1 MRTSRDEAS
10 RSMIKLKE
18 VEGELAAA
26 RTRCEEQA
34 QDLVKKSGKT
44 QVLFTASQRCLID
57 RN

>member
-1 MRTSRDEAS
+1 MRAARDEAS

-34 QDLVKKSGKT
+34 KDLLKKSGELVRLSHVT
-44 QVLFTASQRCLID
+44 YS
-57 RN
+57 